1 MAWSQAIPEIYKCL
15 MDKQFAMQLP
25 DDKALIDVQFAMRKG
40 KLLDTV
46 APLQHAYEAV

>member
-25 DDKALIDVQFAMRKG
+25 DDKALIDVQFAMRREKMPI
-40 KLLDTV
+40 TE